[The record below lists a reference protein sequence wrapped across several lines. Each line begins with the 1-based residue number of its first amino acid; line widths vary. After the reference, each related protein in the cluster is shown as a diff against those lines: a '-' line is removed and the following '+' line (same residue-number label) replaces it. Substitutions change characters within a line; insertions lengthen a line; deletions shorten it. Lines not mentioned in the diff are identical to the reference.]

1 VSDSRAGA
9 ADQRLLFTRAY
20 KELSPVVVGYLRA
33 RGVDDPEAV
42 SQDVFL
48 ALYPRL
54 ADLHGGFDGLRT
66 LVFSI
71 AHARAVDHH
80 RHRSRVPA
88 GVEYDPEQDRRTTP
102 SAEEHALGGSTG
114 IVAVLATLQP
124 DYREVLA
131 LRIVADLSLEITAE
145 IMGRTT
151 GAVKQLQRRALL
163 ALREVAVAPVG
174 SSA

>member
-1 VSDSRAGA
+1 MNDRTTGT

-20 KELSPVVVGYLRA
+20 RELSPAVVGYLRA

-48 ALYPRL
+48 ALFPRL
-54 ADLHGGFDGLRT
+54 ADLHGGAEGLRT

-80 RHRSRVPA
+80 RFRSRVPFA
-88 GVEYDPEQDRRTTP
+88 VEYDPEQDARTTP

-114 IVAVLATLQP
+114 IIAVLATLSP
-124 DYREVLA
+124 EHREVLA

-145 IMGRTT
+145 IMDRTP
-151 GAVKQLQRRALL
+151 GAIKQLQRRALL
-163 ALREVAVAPVG
+163 ALRAVAVPAG
-174 SSA
+174 SLA

>member
-1 VSDSRAGA
+1 VSDERGRT

-20 KELSPVVVGYLRA
+20 RELSPMVVGYLRA

-54 ADLHGGFDGLRT
+54 GDLHGGFEGLRT

-80 RHRSRVPA
+80 RFRSRVPA
-88 GVEYDPEQDRRTTP
+88 GVEYDPEHDRRTTP

-114 IVAVLATLQP
+114 VVAMLATLRP
-124 DYREVLA
+124 EYREVLA
-131 LRIVADLSLEITAE
+131 LRIVADLSLEVTAE

-163 ALREVAVAPVG
+163 ALREVAAPVG
-174 SSA
+174 SLV

>member
-1 VSDSRAGA
+1 VIDRTTGSPDV
-9 ADQRLLFTRAY
+9 RLLFTRAY
-20 KELSPVVVGYLRA
+20 RELSPAVVGYLRA

-42 SQDVFL
+42 SQDVFV

-54 ADLHGGFDGLRT
+54 ADLTGGQDGLRT

-80 RHRSRVPA
+80 RFRSRVPVA
-88 GVEYDPEQDRRTTP
+88 VEYDPEQDARSTP
-102 SAEEHALGGSTG
+102 SAEDHALGGSTG
-114 IVAVLATLQP
+114 ILAVLATLNP
-124 DYREVLA
+124 EHREVLA
-131 LRIVADLSLEITAE
+131 LRIVADLSLEMTAE

-163 ALREVAVAPVG
+163 ALREVAAPAG
-174 SSA
+174 SLA

>member
-1 VSDSRAGA
+1 MSDDRVRT

-20 KELSPVVVGYLRA
+20 RELAPVVVGYLRA

-48 ALYPRL
+48 ALYPKL
-54 ADLHGGFDGLRT
+54 DSLHGGFEGLRT

-80 RHRSRVPA
+80 RFRSRVPA
-88 GVEYDPEQDRRTTP
+88 GVEYDPAHDRRPPP
-102 SAEEHALGGSTG
+102 SAEDHALGGSTG
-114 IVAVLATLQP
+114 IVALLTTLRP
-124 DYREVLA
+124 EYREVLA
-131 LRIVADLSLEITAE
+131 LRIVADLSLEVTAD
-145 IMGRTT
+145 IMERST

-163 ALREVAVAPVG
+163 ALREVAAPVG
-174 SSA
+174 SPA

>member
-1 VSDSRAGA
+1 MSDERASG

-20 KELSPVVVGYLRA
+20 RELSPAVVGYLRA

-42 SQDVFL
+42 SQDVFT

-54 ADLHGGFDGLRT
+54 GTLHGGFEGLRT

-80 RHRSRVPA
+80 RFRSRVPA
-88 GVEYDPEQDRRTTP
+88 GVEYDPEYDRRTTP
-102 SAEEHALGGSTG
+102 SAEDHALGGSTG
-114 IVAVLATLQP
+114 IVAMLTTLRP
-124 DYREVLA
+124 EYREVLA

-145 IMGRTT
+145 IMGRST

-163 ALREVAVAPVG
+163 ALREVAAPVG
-174 SSA
+174 SLA